1 MKSTQTGKEYK
12 SPVRKLARFFEQ
24 SRDGWKAKSRTAKAK
39 LKRITRRV
47 SLLEQR
53 QQDEQGRLHELES
66 ELAQSKARE
75 QALQAEVE
83 RLRKQL
89 MESSHA
95 LVPVVSF
102 SQTLSHH
109 QYSLGH
115 MFLFLIL
122 VLSASI
128 RLRAASRA
136 LQIFLSFFDLPW
148 SSPSYHTGRLWLLRL
163 GYYKL
168 TRAKVK
174 ADDWVWIVD
183 HTIQLGAE
191 KCLVIVGIRLSALP
205 PSGQCLSHS
214 AVEPLALLPVQH
226 SNSTVVCEQLES
238 VVAQTGV
245 PREIIADHGSDL
257 KLGIEKFC
265 EAHPQTSSI
274 YDIKHKTAAVLKREL
289 QSDLCWQ
296 AFTQQVARTQRLVQ
310 QTNLAALAPPNLR
323 SKARD
328 LNLAVLIHWGQRLL
342 TLLEQTPSA
351 AEVLFDPLQVEV
363 KFGWLRQFREPL
375 AAWTELLQLISTT
388 ESFVRHE
395 GLYADAQFKLSEP
408 SVLAVQPLVH
418 SARAQYVCAELLDF
432 VSAEQAKAKPHE
444 RLLGSSEVIE
454 SVLGKLKVLE
464 QDQARSGFTGLLL
477 GLCALVSTT
486 TLDVIERAMGS
497 VSTDT
502 VLAWCKEHLG
512 RSLQAKRRAAFK
524 PRKKTEQNWDG
535 RLLPA

>member
-39 LKRITRRV
+39 LKRLTRRV

-53 QQDEQGRLHELES
+53 HQDGQGRLHELET

-89 MESSHA
+89 MESSCTV
-95 LVPVVSF
+95 VPLVSF

-115 MFLFLIL
+115 IWLFLHL
-122 VLSASI
+122 VLSAAI

-136 LQIFLSFFDLPW
+136 LQLFLSFFDLPW

-168 TRAKVK
+168 TRPKVQ

-191 KCLVIVGIRLSALP
+191 KCLVIVGLRLSALP
-205 PSGQCLSHS
+205 PSGQCLNH
-214 AVEPLALLPVQH
+214 AALEPLALLPVQH

-238 VVAQTGV
+238 VVVQTGV

-289 QSDLCWQ
+289 QADLSWQ
-296 AFTQQVARTQRLVQ
+296 AFTQHVAQTQRQVQ

-328 LNLAVLIHWGQRLL
+328 LNLEVLIHWGQRLL

-351 AEVLFDPLQVEV
+351 ADVLFDPMQVEV

-388 ESFVRHE
+388 ESFVRQE
-395 GLYADAQFKLSEP
+395 GLDADAQFKLSEQ
-408 SVLAVQPLVH
+408 LQPRVH
-418 SARAQYVCAELLDF
+418 SERAQHVCAELLAF

-454 SVLGKLKVLE
+454 SVLGKLKELE

-486 TLDVIERAMGS
+486 TLEVIERAMES
-497 VSTDT
+497 VSTET

-512 RSLQAKRRAAFK
+512 RSLQARRRAAFK
-524 PRKKTEQNWDG
+524 PREQTEQNWDG